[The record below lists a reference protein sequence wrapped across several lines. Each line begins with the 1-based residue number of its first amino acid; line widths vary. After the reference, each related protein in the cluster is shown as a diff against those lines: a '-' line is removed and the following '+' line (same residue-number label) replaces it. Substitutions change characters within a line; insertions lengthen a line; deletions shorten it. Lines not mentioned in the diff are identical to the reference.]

1 MAAPGVAPAGSPIR
15 VLGSAAIA
23 GATVDRLAVGR
34 ETFQAPLATPQ
45 QARPR
50 DTELTVAA
58 AAAEP
63 PYLLTFTPAAPQV
76 KAGEKLELTVKATR
90 KPNYKEAVVVTVA
103 GLPPNVAA
111 SALTINGDKTEG
123 KITLTVNAKAPT
135 GPASLAVQGN
145 AKNVLVA
152 TPAAAIEIQPAK

>member
-1 MAAPGVAPAGSPIR
+1 
-15 VLGSAAIA
+15 
-23 GATVDRLAVGR
+23 
-34 ETFQAPLATPQ
+34 
-45 QARPR
+45 
-50 DTELTVAA
+50 
-58 AAAEP
+58 
-63 PYLLTFTPAAPQV
+63 
-76 KAGEKLELTVKATR
+76 
-90 KPNYKEAVVVTVA
+90 VA